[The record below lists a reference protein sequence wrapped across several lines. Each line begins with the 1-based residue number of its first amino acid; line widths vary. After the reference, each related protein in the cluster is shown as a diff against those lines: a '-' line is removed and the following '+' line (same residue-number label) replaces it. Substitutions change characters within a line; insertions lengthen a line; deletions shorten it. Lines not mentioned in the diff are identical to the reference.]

1 MSLLWFPIDTR
12 QALSEQGQE
21 QLMMQASASEFL
33 DNTTHS
39 VGPWVQPPTVPPQP
53 GILAA
58 PLWSIVPGCPRACL

>member
-1 MSLLWFPIDTR
+1 MSLLWFPVDTR

-33 DNTTHS
+33 GNITQC
-39 VGPWVQPPTVPPQP
+39 GAWVQPPTVPPQP